1 MPKSRTSNVEEVER
15 VFISKSLS
23 SQQAW
28 ESIVSTLHKSDISL
42 FKCDK
47 DRYFGLAIKE
57 TTHVSI
63 LIWGQNSF
71 IPLHGKTK
79 GLVAE
84 AHFIQNTY
92 RRNFTGN
99 NIPLHR
105 LIARPVPSEETVF
118 TAKSSSFV
126 RTVLKLISKLSFLKK
141 YLKDILVAFKDAGKV
156 SECSKVIPS
165 NSRLVDQH
173 TQFEWA
179 LERLKLS
186 SRRSCNQL
194 ADLVLSSSASSNE
207 SFAKFLLLPN
217 SRIYS
222 DNKELKGSPIDIYTL
237 LTNVKSA
244 FEAYATYLSNSANSW
259 QNLIDSVMPP
269 RGTGDKN
276 QEVDGDVAS
285 TVSDEDM
292 TLQTIDCIACVP
304 WNAVCRRTMAV
315 FVRYLAEHYMPKLI
329 SQGFDEKMLRSISQI
344 PLHEGS
350 AITAN
355 ESKHR
360 FRSILTDRCKWKHDQ
375 FMRKAREICL
385 KNIDNLLDENEGVRA
400 NSKNKG
406 LPPGEKLNGGM
417 YL

>member
-1 MPKSRTSNVEEVER
+1 MMPKSRTSNVEEVER

-141 YLKDILVAFKDAGKV
+141 
-156 SECSKVIPS
+156 
-165 NSRLVDQH
+165 
-173 TQFEWA
+173 
-179 LERLKLS
+179 
-186 SRRSCNQL
+186 
-194 ADLVLSSSASSNE
+194 
-207 SFAKFLLLPN
+207 LL
-217 SRIYS
+217 
-222 DNKELKGSPIDIYTL
+222 
-237 LTNVKSA
+237 
-244 FEAYATYLSNSANSW
+244 F
-259 QNLIDSVMPP
+259 
-269 RGTGDKN
+269 
-276 QEVDGDVAS
+276 
-285 TVSDEDM
+285 
-292 TLQTIDCIACVP
+292 
-304 WNAVCRRTMAV
+304 
-315 FVRYLAEHYMPKLI
+315 
-329 SQGFDEKMLRSISQI
+329 
-344 PLHEGS
+344 
-350 AITAN
+350 
-355 ESKHR
+355 
-360 FRSILTDRCKWKHDQ
+360 
-375 FMRKAREICL
+375 
-385 KNIDNLLDENEGVRA
+385 
-400 NSKNKG
+400 
-406 LPPGEKLNGGM
+406 
-417 YL
+417 